1 MPGKKEMEI
10 PVYVF
15 MGFLESG
22 KTSFIQDTLEEDYFN
37 NGERTLLFAC
47 EEGMEEYDEELLKKT
62 NTTLVYVEEEEDFN
76 KDFLIS
82 KVLQYYPDRVI
93 IEYNGMWSVERMMT
107 EMDDTPLL
115 VFQTIVTVNGETFDL
130 YMNNMRSL
138 VVEMY
143 KIAEMVII
151 NRCTAEMPRATWR
164 RSIKAVNR
172 RAQVLFESVDDDD
185 MGEEDDTLPF
195 DIEGDEIHLEDEDY
209 GIWFVDAMERPEVY
223 DGKTMVMKTRVFK
236 SIRLPKGCFVP
247 GRHAMTCCADDIQ
260 FIGYLCHTNHAK
272 SSTIKSLKN
281 KMWVNLTAE
290 VRIEYN
296 KEYGEEGPVLYAK
309 RVEAAEPPV
318 ALTSAT
324 ITPRITRKRKM
335 PALSAMAA
343 VRPSLMMVSSAPMGL
358 KSVASRAPT
367 TMPMK
372 REE

>member
-138 VVEMY
+138 AVEMY

-309 RVEAAEPPV
+309 RVEGAEPPV
-318 ALTSAT
+318 DEL
-324 ITPRITRKRKM
+324 
-335 PALSAMAA
+335 
-343 VRPSLMMVSSAPMGL
+343 VYF
-358 KSVASRAPT
+358 
-367 TMPMK
+367 
-372 REE
+372 

>member
-138 VVEMY
+138 AVEMY

-151 NRCTAEMPRATWR
+151 NRCTAEMSRATWR

-318 ALTSAT
+318 DEL
-324 ITPRITRKRKM
+324 
-335 PALSAMAA
+335 
-343 VRPSLMMVSSAPMGL
+343 VYF
-358 KSVASRAPT
+358 
-367 TMPMK
+367 
-372 REE
+372 

>member
-318 ALTSAT
+318 DEL
-324 ITPRITRKRKM
+324 
-335 PALSAMAA
+335 
-343 VRPSLMMVSSAPMGL
+343 VYF
-358 KSVASRAPT
+358 
-367 TMPMK
+367 
-372 REE
+372 

>member
-138 VVEMY
+138 AVEMY

-185 MGEEDDTLPF
+185 IGEEDDTLPF

-318 ALTSAT
+318 DEL
-324 ITPRITRKRKM
+324 
-335 PALSAMAA
+335 
-343 VRPSLMMVSSAPMGL
+343 VYF
-358 KSVASRAPT
+358 
-367 TMPMK
+367 
-372 REE
+372 

>member
-138 VVEMY
+138 AVEMY

-172 RAQVLFESVDDDD
+172 RVQVLFESVDDDD

-318 ALTSAT
+318 DEL
-324 ITPRITRKRKM
+324 
-335 PALSAMAA
+335 
-343 VRPSLMMVSSAPMGL
+343 VYF
-358 KSVASRAPT
+358 
-367 TMPMK
+367 
-372 REE
+372 

>member
-10 PVYVF
+10 PVYLF

-37 NGERTLLFAC
+37 DGQRTLLFAC
-47 EEGMEEYDEELLKKT
+47 EEGMEEYDEELLKRT
-62 NTTLVYVEEEEDFN
+62 NTTIVYVEEEEDFN
-76 KDFLIS
+76 RDFLIS

-93 IEYNGMWSVERMMT
+93 VEYNGMWSVERMLT
-107 EMDDTPLL
+107 QMDNTPLL
-115 VFQTIVTVNGETFDL
+115 VFQTIVLVNGETFDL

-138 VVEMY
+138 AVEMY

-151 NRCTAEMPRATWR
+151 NRCTPEMPRATWR
-164 RSIKAVNR
+164 RSIKAVNSR
-172 RAQVLFESVDDDD
+172 VQVLFESADDDD
-185 MGEEDDTLPF
+185 MGEEDDTLPY
-195 DIEGDEIHLEDEDY
+195 DVEGDEIHLEDEDY
-209 GIWFVDAMERPEVY
+209 GIWFVDIMERPEIY

-296 KEYGEEGPVLYAK
+296 KEYGDKGPVLYAK
-309 RVEAAEPPV
+309 RVEAAEPP
-318 ALTSAT
+318 
-324 ITPRITRKRKM
+324 
-335 PALSAMAA
+335 
-343 VRPSLMMVSSAPMGL
+343 
-358 KSVASRAPT
+358 
-367 TMPMK
+367 
-372 REE
+372 EEELVYF

>member
-22 KTSFIQDTLEEDYFN
+22 KTTFIQETLEEDYFN

-62 NTTLVYVEEEEDFN
+62 NTSLVYVEEEEDFN

-138 VVEMY
+138 AVEMY

-318 ALTSAT
+318 DEL
-324 ITPRITRKRKM
+324 
-335 PALSAMAA
+335 
-343 VRPSLMMVSSAPMGL
+343 VYF
-358 KSVASRAPT
+358 
-367 TMPMK
+367 
-372 REE
+372 

>member
-22 KTSFIQDTLEEDYFN
+22 KTTFIQETLEEDYFN

-47 EEGMEEYDEELLKKT
+47 EEGMEEYDEDLLKKT
-62 NTTLVYVEEEEDFN
+62 NTTIVYVEEEEDFN

-93 IEYNGMWSVERMMT
+93 IEYNGMWSVERMLT
-107 EMDDTPLL
+107 EMDNTPLL

-130 YMNNMRSL
+130 YMNNMCSL
-138 VVEMY
+138 AVEMY

-151 NRCTAEMPRATWR
+151 NRCTPEMPRATWR

-172 RAQVLFESVDDDD
+172 RVQVLFESADDDD

-195 DIEGDEIHLEDEDY
+195 DTEGDEIHLEDEDY

-223 DGKTMVMKTRVFK
+223 NGKTMVMKTRVFK

-309 RVEAAEPPV
+309 RVEAAEPP
-318 ALTSAT
+318 
-324 ITPRITRKRKM
+324 
-335 PALSAMAA
+335 
-343 VRPSLMMVSSAPMGL
+343 
-358 KSVASRAPT
+358 
-367 TMPMK
+367 
-372 REE
+372 EEELVYF

>member
-138 VVEMY
+138 AVEMY

-236 SIRLPKGCFVP
+236 SIHLPKGCFVP

-318 ALTSAT
+318 DEL
-324 ITPRITRKRKM
+324 
-335 PALSAMAA
+335 
-343 VRPSLMMVSSAPMGL
+343 VYF
-358 KSVASRAPT
+358 
-367 TMPMK
+367 
-372 REE
+372 

>member
-138 VVEMY
+138 AVEMY
-143 KIAEMVII
+143 KIAEMVITS
-151 NRCTAEMPRATWR
+151 RCTAEMPRATWR

-318 ALTSAT
+318 DEL
-324 ITPRITRKRKM
+324 
-335 PALSAMAA
+335 
-343 VRPSLMMVSSAPMGL
+343 VYF
-358 KSVASRAPT
+358 
-367 TMPMK
+367 
-372 REE
+372 

>member
-1 MPGKKEMEI
+1 
-10 PVYVF
+10 
-15 MGFLESG
+15 
-22 KTSFIQDTLEEDYFN
+22 
-37 NGERTLLFAC
+37 
-47 EEGMEEYDEELLKKT
+47 
-62 NTTLVYVEEEEDFN
+62 
-76 KDFLIS
+76 
-82 KVLQYYPDRVI
+82 
-93 IEYNGMWSVERMMT
+93 MWSVERMMT

-138 VVEMY
+138 AVEMY

-318 ALTSAT
+318 DEL
-324 ITPRITRKRKM
+324 
-335 PALSAMAA
+335 
-343 VRPSLMMVSSAPMGL
+343 VYF
-358 KSVASRAPT
+358 
-367 TMPMK
+367 
-372 REE
+372 

>member
-138 VVEMY
+138 AVEMY

-195 DIEGDEIHLEDEDY
+195 DIEGDEIHLEDKDY

-223 DGKTMVMKTRVFK
+223 DGKTMVMKARVFK

-318 ALTSAT
+318 DEL
-324 ITPRITRKRKM
+324 
-335 PALSAMAA
+335 
-343 VRPSLMMVSSAPMGL
+343 VYF
-358 KSVASRAPT
+358 
-367 TMPMK
+367 
-372 REE
+372 

>member
-115 VFQTIVTVNGETFDL
+115 VFQTIVMVNGETFDL

-138 VVEMY
+138 AVEMY

-172 RAQVLFESVDDDD
+172 RAQVLFESVDGDD

-318 ALTSAT
+318 DEL
-324 ITPRITRKRKM
+324 
-335 PALSAMAA
+335 
-343 VRPSLMMVSSAPMGL
+343 VYF
-358 KSVASRAPT
+358 
-367 TMPMK
+367 
-372 REE
+372 